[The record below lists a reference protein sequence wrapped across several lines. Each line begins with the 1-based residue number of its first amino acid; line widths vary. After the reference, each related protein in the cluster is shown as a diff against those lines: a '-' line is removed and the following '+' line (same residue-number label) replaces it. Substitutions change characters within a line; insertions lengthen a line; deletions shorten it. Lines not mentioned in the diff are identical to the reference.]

1 MTWNEFKLYS
11 SLFIITLFLVFG
23 LNMIF
28 SIGIAIE
35 KVAYISVTFSTTLY
49 SILAVIYKY
58 SYYNQCNPI
67 FDKYANIKNNFTRV
81 AVMLTMVALSIII
94 TKNIFHL

>member
-1 MTWNEFKLYS
+1 MTWNEFKVYS
-11 SLFIITLFLVFG
+11 SLFIITLLLVVG
-23 LNMIF
+23 LNIMF

-35 KVAYISVTFSTTLY
+35 NIAYISVTFSTTIY
-49 SILAVIYKY
+49 SILAVIYKF
-58 SYYNQCNPI
+58 SYYNQCDPI

-81 AVMLTMVALSIII
+81 AVMLTMIALSIII